1 MANLGNPLTAQ
12 GLLNRVLTNV
22 VIPSF
27 PQLSVTAPFMA
38 KSLAQLTFDAP
49 AVDQIGTATGIV
61 NSPAPYVMGQLVVNI
76 LRSQS
81 VAELY
86 YAQWQINAV
95 IGTVQAY
102 PDSTVLPPF
111 TLANCSIL
119 DVDPGAFDGQDP
131 TTKVTIKGVYYVNAD
146 LWAGV

>member
-1 MANLGNPLTAQ
+1 MAGVNPLISQ

-22 VIPSF
+22 VIPGF
-27 PQLSVTAPFMA
+27 PQLSVTSPFMS

-61 NSPAPYVMGQLVVNI
+61 NSPAPYVMAQLVVNV

-81 VAELY
+81 VASLY
-86 YAQWQINAV
+86 YAQWQANAV
-95 IGTVQAY
+95 IGSVTAY
-102 PDSTVLPPF
+102 SDSTELPPF
-111 TLANCSIL
+111 KLTNCSIL